1 MMSYCYCKCPFDGD
15 FFPPG
20 CSMSSEY
27 DMSLILHLSYLCLG
41 PKIIDD
47 HMTVPE
53 IKHKMRKWTLSIT
66 SKRSVNTVGRNRM
79 IVKFLNRTSSW
90 SSLFLQFKNR
100 DLWTMSER
108 RKGEVQG
115 AHKLDYSQT
124 HSFQGPNLIGLMSFN
139 ASHRYKASLPCHYRD
154 IMSRLRNLE

>member
-1 MMSYCYCKCPFDGD
+1 M
-15 FFPPG
+15 
-20 CSMSSEY
+20 E
-27 DMSLILHLSYLCLG
+27 IL
-41 PKIIDD
+41 
-47 HMTVPE
+47 
-53 IKHKMRKWTLSIT
+53 TLSIT

-90 SSLFLQFKNR
+90 SSLFRQLKNR

-108 RKGEVQG
+108 RKGEVHG

-124 HSFQGPNLIGLMSFN
+124 HSFQGPNLIALMSFN

-154 IMSRLRNLE
+154 IMSRLRNLEWRIRPLSLSFGPRLSTVFNQKSDTIKVLSLENSDQHSFSLYVD